1 MLIRRR
7 GDARRTAQ
15 SEPSLERKRSDGL
28 RLGCLRQLQCGTT
41 VLPSNG
47 ACSFDPKDP
56 TRPPLAFGSTLPA
69 LRVADSWLAESRK
82 TRERIPV
89 PTCPFGSITQSTIRR
104 LG

>member
-56 TRPPLAFGSTLPA
+56 TRPPLAPLSRLSTCGGFLVGGYP
-69 LRVADSWLAESRK
+69 EK
-82 TRERIPV
+82 REKEYLSPHA
-89 PTCPFGSITQSTIRR
+89 P
-104 LG
+104 LGQ

>member
-56 TRPPLAFGSTLPA
+56 TRPPLAPL
-69 LRVADSWLAESRK
+69 SRLSVWRILGWRNPEK
-82 TRERIPV
+82 REKENLSPHA
-89 PTCPFGSITQSTIRR
+89 P
-104 LG
+104 LGQ

>member
-47 ACSFDPKDP
+47 ACSFDPTDP
-56 TRPPLAFGSTLPA
+56 TRPPLAPL
-69 LRVADSWLAESRK
+69 SRLSVWRILGAWRNPEK
-82 TRERIPV
+82 REKEYLSPHA
-89 PTCPFGSITQSTIRR
+89 P
-104 LG
+104 LGQ

>member
-15 SEPSLERKRSDGL
+15 SEPSLEETRAEASKRSDGL

-56 TRPPLAFGSTLPA
+56 TRPPLAPL
-69 LRVADSWLAESRK
+69 SRLSVWRILGWRNPEK
-82 TRERIPV
+82 REKEYLSPHA
-89 PTCPFGSITQSTIRR
+89 P
-104 LG
+104 LGQ